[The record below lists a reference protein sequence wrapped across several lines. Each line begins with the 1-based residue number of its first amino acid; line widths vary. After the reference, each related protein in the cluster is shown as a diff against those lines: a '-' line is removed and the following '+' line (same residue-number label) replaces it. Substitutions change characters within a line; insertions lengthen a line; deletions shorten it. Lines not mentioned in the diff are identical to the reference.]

1 VERNV
6 FGGLLEMGIDAVMF
20 VRYVGDPPTQEQ
32 LDNWNKDLDYKI
44 EIRSF
49 GIEKSPIS
57 IKNDELWDDR
67 YYNNELIETN
77 DGYTVLDMN
86 VSARYF
92 SKSYPRGNILYL
104 CSVAEWIEYNFKDFS
119 FEILYGSDS
128 NYNYILFDEERRK
141 ELKNYFYSCE
151 DL

>member
-1 VERNV
+1 
-6 FGGLLEMGIDAVMF
+6 MGIDAVMF
-20 VRYVGDPPTQEQ
+20 VRYVGDPPTQKQ

-57 IKNDELWDDR
+57 IKNDELWDDC
-67 YYNNELIETN
+67 YYNKELIETN
-77 DGYTVLDMN
+77 DGYTVLDIN

-104 CSVAEWIEYNFKDFS
+104 CSFFGKRMHQLVYQFTVSKKSQRIS
-119 FEILYGSDS
+119 FPSTI
-128 NYNYILFDEERRK
+128 
-141 ELKNYFYSCE
+141 
-151 DL
+151 